1 MPLAPDDIQELARR
15 FRTMKRISRV
25 EILEDRFVFYEDRG
39 EGKLARVEQ
48 TFAELERIIS
58 SVKVIKV
65 IPKQSNDETSG

>member
-1 MPLAPDDIQELARR
+1 MPLTPDDIQELARR
-15 FRTMKRISRV
+15 FRTMERISKV

-48 TFAELERIIS
+48 SFAELERIIS

-65 IPKQSNDETSG
+65 IPKQSNDETSD